1 MQKSLSLK
9 METGLLAH
17 YAGMRYQ
24 YSYAIGEYIDNSIQ
38 SYMMH
43 RSALRKAEGR
53 DYRLQIDL
61 NLERHPAPA
70 IEIRD
75 NAAGIY
81 EADVERAFSLGMRPP
96 DRSGLSQYG
105 LGMKSASVWFSRLFT
120 VETCALGEPLSRT
133 VTFDVDFIAESN
145 PDSVPIQEARTS
157 MDEHFTRIRL
167 EKLRRPLPGG
177 EKKGSTLESVRHH
190 LRMMYREFLRAGD
203 VVIRIDGEELTY
215 QEPPLLV
222 SAYWPN
228 KNGPDD
234 GPEREWREDISF
246 GVSAGSD
253 DPEKKIQVHG
263 WLGILARGDTKN
275 AGIALIWKKKVI
287 VPGQDFR
294 PTEVFGSGNTFAS
307 QRLTGQIDVSN
318 LNVTSFKDAVS
329 WEGTQEEEFLQ
340 ELRAATRRG
349 TQPFYSM
356 LNNVRVDKTAASPEE
371 VEKSILDATK
381 FLEGI
386 AESGRQP
393 ESLAGSD
400 VVPGP
405 IEVAFEEGID
415 FPARHGSIH
424 LTFRVIRQES
434 GPWLQVENDD
444 DRRWVVSVNHEHV
457 FMRHYLNLPQISPQ
471 SIYHTACII
480 ASAIIDLHESQ
491 AAGFMQRALD
501 VIEGEARRLSH
512 SWFAAEERA

>member
-38 SYMMH
+38 SYMTH
-43 RSALRKAEGR
+43 RSALRKTEGR

-61 NLERHPAPA
+61 KLERHPTPA

-81 EADVERAFSLGMRPP
+81 EADIERAFSLGMRPP
-96 DRSGLSQYG
+96 DRAGLSQYG

-133 VTFDVDFIAESN
+133 VTFDVDVIAETN
-145 PDSVPIQEARTS
+145 PDSVPIRETRAAV
-157 MDEHFTRIRL
+157 DEHYTRIRL
-167 EKLRRPLPGG
+167 ERLRRPLPGG

-203 VVIRIDGEELTY
+203 VVIRIDGEELVY

-222 SAYWPN
+222 SAYWPD
-228 KNGPDD
+228 KNGPDN
-234 GPEREWREDISF
+234 GPEREWRQDIAF
-246 GVSAGSD
+246 EVSAGTD
-253 DPEKKIQVHG
+253 KPEERLPVQG

-275 AGIALIWKKKVI
+275 AGISLIWKKKVI

-294 PTEVFGSGNTFAS
+294 PVEVFGSGNSFAS
-307 QRLTGQIDVSN
+307 QRLTGQIDVSR

-340 ELRAATRRG
+340 HLRAATRSG
-349 TQPFYSM
+349 TQPFFSM
-356 LNNVRVDKTAASPEE
+356 LNNLRVDKTAASPEE
-371 VEKSILDATK
+371 VHTSIREATK
-381 FLEGI
+381 FLAGI
-386 AESGRQP
+386 EESGRQP
-393 ESLAGSD
+393 EQPMRPDIA
-400 VVPGP
+400 PGP
-405 IEVAFEEGID
+405 VEVAFEEGID
-415 FPARHGSIH
+415 FPARHGNIH
-424 LTFRVIRQES
+424 LTFRVIRQEAGS
-434 GPWLQVENDD
+434 WLQVENDND
-444 DRRWVVSVNHEHV
+444 SRWVVSVNHEHV
-457 FMRHYLNLPQISPQ
+457 FMRHYLNLPQISPR

-480 ASAIIDLHESQ
+480 ASTIIDLHESQ

-501 VIEGEARRLSH
+501 VIESEARRLSH
-512 SWFAAEERA
+512 SWFAAETHA